1 MNTNIETNNSG
12 IVFPEVINNFRV
24 YNDAARVMGTTGEI
38 SLAPL
43 QAMTASVSGAGILG
57 EYTTS
62 VAGMFQSM
70 SQEIPFRMIDRD
82 YFNMLNTGEQSKIV
96 LRSSVQQ
103 RNRETGGTLS
113 TQAMRFVFRGHPT
126 AANFGTVKIGD
137 LMNASITLEL
147 TYLLAEI
154 EGVTVLEL
162 DKLNSIYKVNGKDL
176 LADIMK
182 QC

>member
-1 MNTNIETNNSG
+1 MIETNNSG

-24 YNDAARVMGTTGEI
+24 YNDANRIMGTTAEVNI
-38 SLAPL
+38 AEL
-43 QAMTASVSGAGILG
+43 QAMTAAVSGAGILG
-57 EYTTS
+57 EYNTS
-62 VAGMFQSM
+62 VVGMFQSM

-82 YFNMLNTGEQSKIV
+82 FFTMLNTGEQSKVV

-103 RNRETGGTLS
+103 RNRETGGTIS
-113 TQAMRFVFRGHPT
+113 TSAMRFVFRGHPT
-126 AANFGTVKIGD
+126 AAKFGTVKIGD

-154 EGVTVLEL
+154 DGETMLEL
-162 DKLNSIYKVNGKDL
+162 DKLNSVYKVAGKDL
-176 LADIMK
+176 LKDIMK

>member
-1 MNTNIETNNSG
+1 MVETNNSG

-24 YNDAARVMGTTGEI
+24 YNDANRIMGTTAELNI
-38 SLAPL
+38 AEL
-43 QAMTASVSGAGILG
+43 QAMTATVSGAGILG
-57 EYTTS
+57 EYNTS
-62 VAGMFQSM
+62 VVGMFQSM

-82 YFNMLNTGEQSKIV
+82 FFTMLNTGEQSKVV

-103 RNRETGGTLS
+103 RNRETGGTIS
-113 TQAMRFVFRGHPT
+113 TSAMRFVFRGHPT
-126 AANFGTVKIGD
+126 AAKFGTVKIGE

-154 EGVTVLEL
+154 DGATMLEL
-162 DKLNSIYKVNGKDL
+162 DKLNSVCKVAGKDL
-176 LADIMK
+176 LKDIMK

>member
-1 MNTNIETNNSG
+1 MVNTNNSG

-24 YNDAARVMGTTGEI
+24 YDDAAKIMGTTGEI
-38 SLAPL
+38 NLAEL
-43 QAMTASVSGAGILG
+43 QAMTATVSGAGILG

-62 VAGMFQSM
+62 VVGMFQSM

-82 YFNMLNTGEQSKIV
+82 YFNMLNTGEQSKVVI
-96 LRSSVQQ
+96 RSSVQQ

-126 AANFGTVKIGD
+126 AAKFGTVKIGD

-154 EGVTVLEL
+154 GGETMLEL
-162 DKLNSIYKVNGKDL
+162 DKLNSVYKVAGKDL

>member
-38 SLAPL
+38 SLAP
-43 QAMTASVSGAGILG
+43 ASVSGAGILG

-154 EGVTVLEL
+154 GGVTVLEL

>member
-1 MNTNIETNNSG
+1 MIEANNSG

-24 YNDAARVMGTTGEI
+24 YNDANRIMGTTAEVNI
-38 SLAPL
+38 AEL
-43 QAMTASVSGAGILG
+43 QAMTATVSGAGILG
-57 EYTTS
+57 EYNTS
-62 VAGMFQSM
+62 VVGMFQSM

-82 YFNMLNTGEQSKIV
+82 FFTMLNTGEQSKVV

-103 RNRETGGTLS
+103 RNRETGGTIS
-113 TQAMRFVFRGHPT
+113 TSAMRFVFRGHPT
-126 AANFGTVKIGD
+126 AAKFGTVKIGE

-154 EGVTVLEL
+154 DGATMLEL
-162 DKLNSIYKVNGKDL
+162 DKLNSVYKVDGKDL
-176 LADIMK
+176 LKDIMK

>member
-1 MNTNIETNNSG
+1 MIETNNSG
-12 IVFPEVINNFRV
+12 IIFPEVINNFRV
-24 YNDAARVMGTTGEI
+24 YNDANRVMGTTAEVNI
-38 SLAPL
+38 AEL

-62 VAGMFQSM
+62 VVGMFQSM

-82 YFNMLNTGEQSKIV
+82 FFNMLNTGEQSKIV

-113 TQAMRFVFRGHPT
+113 TAAMRFVFRGHPT
-126 AANFGTVKIGD
+126 AAKFGTVKIGD

-147 TYLLAEI
+147 TYILVEI
-154 EGVTVLEL
+154 DGKTMLEL
-162 DKLNSIYKVNGKDL
+162 DKLNSVYKVNGKDL
-176 LADIMK
+176 LEDVMK

>member
-1 MNTNIETNNSG
+1 MSGIETNNSG

-24 YNDAARVMGTTGEI
+24 YNDAARVMGTTGEVNI
-38 SLAPL
+38 AEL
-43 QAMTASVSGAGILG
+43 QAMTALISGAGILG
-57 EYTTS
+57 EYNTS
-62 VAGMFQSM
+62 VVGMFQSM
-70 SQEIPFRMIDRD
+70 AQEIPFRIIDRD
-82 YFNMLNTGEQSKIV
+82 YFSMLNTGEQSKIV

-103 RNRETGGTLS
+103 RNREAGNTLS

-126 AANFGTVKIGD
+126 AAKLGTVKIGD

-154 EGVTVLEL
+154 AGVVMLEL
-162 DKLNSIYKVNGKDL
+162 DKLNSVYKVSGKDL
-176 LADIMK
+176 LKDIMK

>member
-1 MNTNIETNNSG
+1 MVETNNSG

-24 YNDAARVMGTTGEI
+24 YNDANRIMGTTAELNI
-38 SLAPL
+38 AEL
-43 QAMTASVSGAGILG
+43 QAMTATVSGAGILG
-57 EYTTS
+57 EYNTS
-62 VAGMFQSM
+62 VVGMFQSM

-82 YFNMLNTGEQSKIV
+82 FFTMLNTGEQSKVV

-103 RNRETGGTLS
+103 RNRETGGTIS
-113 TQAMRFVFRGHPT
+113 TSAMRFVFRGHPT
-126 AANFGTVKIGD
+126 AAKFGTVKIGE

-154 EGVTVLEL
+154 DGATMLEL
-162 DKLNSIYKVNGKDL
+162 DKLNSVYKIAGKDL
-176 LADIMK
+176 LKDIMK

>member
-1 MNTNIETNNSG
+1 MIETNNSG

-24 YNDAARVMGTTGEI
+24 YNDANRIMGTTAEI
-38 SLAPL
+38 SIAEL
-43 QAMTASVSGAGILG
+43 QAMTATVSGAGILG
-57 EYTTS
+57 EYNTS
-62 VAGMFQSM
+62 VVGMFQSM

-103 RNRETGGTLS
+103 RNRETGGTIS
-113 TQAMRFVFRGHPT
+113 TSAMRFVFRGHPT
-126 AANFGTVKIGD
+126 AAKFGTVKIGD

-147 TYLLAEI
+147 TYMLAEI
-154 EGVTVLEL
+154 DGVTMLEL
-162 DKLNSIYKVNGKDL
+162 DKLNSVYKVAGKDL
-176 LADIMK
+176 LKDIMK

>member
-1 MNTNIETNNSG
+1 MIETNNRG
-12 IVFPEVINNFRV
+12 IVFPEVINNFNV

-38 SLAPL
+38 NIAEL
-43 QAMTASVSGAGILG
+43 QAMTSVVSGAGILG
-57 EYTTS
+57 EYSTS
-62 VAGMFQSM
+62 VVGMFQSM

-82 YFNMLNTGEQSKIV
+82 YFSMLNTGEQSKVV

-113 TQAMRFVFRGHPT
+113 TQNMRFVFRGHPT
-126 AANFGTVKIGD
+126 AAKFGTVKIGD

-154 EGVTVLEL
+154 GGVTMLEL
-162 DKLNSIYKVNGKDL
+162 DKLNSVYKVAGKDL

>member
-1 MNTNIETNNSG
+1 MSGIETNNSG

-24 YNDAARVMGTTGEI
+24 YNDAAKVMGTTGEI
-38 SLAPL
+38 NLAQL
-43 QAMTASVSGAGILG
+43 QAITAQVSGAGILG
-57 EYTTS
+57 EYNTS
-62 VAGMFQSM
+62 VVGMFQSM
-70 SQEIPFRMIDRD
+70 AQEIPFRMIDKD
-82 YFNMLNTGEQSKIV
+82 YFTMLNTGEQSKIV

-113 TQAMRFVFRGHPT
+113 TQAMRIVFRGHPT
-126 AANFGTVKIGD
+126 AANMGTVKIGD

-147 TYLLAEI
+147 TYILLEI
-154 EGVTVLEL
+154 DGVTMLEL
-162 DKLNSIYKVNGKDL
+162 DKLNSVYKVAGKDL